1 MLVFLTWTTASID
14 LFAAKVRSGS
24 VELLYL
30 FWLKLAGIDMFEYLL
45 STISEINLES
55 NLLSILLIANQEE
68 KTQGHSLSGSVFI

>member
-1 MLVFLTWTTASID
+1 SID

-24 VELLYL
+24 EELLYL

-55 NLLSILLIANQEE
+55 NLLSILLSKVNANRDDIIDIIRI
-68 KTQGHSLSGSVFI
+68 LAYNFILFFL